1 MPSQGRGLVRRL
13 DAFLTRERVRVY
25 PMLVLVLFTLTWAVQ
40 VIGRPSHLLPDF
52 RARWTAG
59 AMVVDGHTANLY
71 DPVVQSA
78 LQRSHGATDLSW
90 FVSPPPIAVV
100 FAPFGV
106 LSYTVAAL
114 LWTAISIGG
123 LVLVAALLRPYW
135 NERWGSYWC
144 VVLIAVATQPVLE
157 LIGSGQDSW
166 LVLLT
171 GVSALRLLQ
180 AKHGLLAGVVL
191 SLGIV
196 AKPQLMLAAVVLVC
210 VYAGVRVMVGIAVGA
225 ACIVVSSLFVLGP
238 DLWIS
243 WIHAISSSTYGDY
256 VTLGQAYKAVS
267 LQGLLIALAPAAL
280 SQPAADIGLTAGILL
295 LVAWA
300 LWLVRRRPTQWVALS
315 TGACVTLLAAPHAM
329 VYDLVVLLPAITA
342 MVVHERTP
350 GIRVVAA
357 VGFIVVW
364 LGPLL
369 SLLRSTPWPV
379 SSLSA
384 QWAALVPLCLLIR
397 VMTRNSRSSVRAV
410 QEPTGVRQRA
420 FRLPRFSP
428 NGQGDT

>member
-90 FVSPPPIAVV
+90 FVSPPPIAVA
-100 FAPFGV
+100 FAPFGA

-114 LWTAISIGG
+114 LWTAISIAG
-123 LVLVAALLRPYW
+123 LALVAVLLRPYW
-135 NERWGSYWC
+135 NERWGPYWC

-157 LIGSGQDSW
+157 LVGSGQDSW
-166 LVLLT
+166 LVLLA
-171 GVSALRLLQ
+171 GVSAVRLLH
-180 AKHGLLAGVVL
+180 AHHELLAGAVL
-191 SLGIV
+191 SLGVI
-196 AKPQLMLAAVVLVC
+196 AKPQLMLAAVVLAL
-210 VYAGVRVMVGIAVGA
+210 VYAGVRVIVGTVAGVA
-225 ACIVVSSLFVLGP
+225 FIVLPSSFFLGS
-238 DLWIS
+238 DMWVS
-243 WIHAISSSTYGDY
+243 WIHTIFSSTYADY

-267 LQGLLIALAPAAL
+267 LEGLLISLMPAAAAPAV
-280 SQPAADIGLTAGILL
+280 ADIGLTAGILL

-329 VYDLVVLLPAITA
+329 VYDLVIALPAIA
-342 MVVHERTP
+342 AVVVNERTP
-350 GIRVVAA
+350 GVRVAVAA
-357 VGFIVVW
+357 GFIAVW
-364 LGPLL
+364 LGPVL
-369 SLLRSTPWPV
+369 SLLRSTPWPM
-379 SSLSA
+379 SLLSA
-384 QWAALVPLCLLIR
+384 QWAALVPLCLMVRLM
-397 VMTRNSRSSVRAV
+397 VLHSRRPVRALHD
-410 QEPTGVRQRA
+410 PTDARQRT
-420 FRLPRFSP
+420 FGPPCFSP
-428 NGQGDT
+428 NEQGNT